1 MDSFPDTVGARLR
14 AHANVSPT
22 DGANRPA
29 NNLGYTAMEWKSTWP
44 AELIE
49 VLVPAMPLVKAVFW
63 SLTGLLILMV
73 MRRSITGVHHKTISR
88 AYRVFFFVVA
98 LLFTAILAYQ
108 ATWQLAGFARPDFVE
123 FMQRYNR
130 RADNPAARIVRGSI
144 LDAQK
149 TRLAVTEPATPA
161 KRWYPGGAAFCHIVG
176 YDHPLYGM
184 AGIEAAEQ
192 AALSGILHVTAPEW
206 ERFRRNL
213 VKRDDLRGSDIA
225 VTLHAGLQQAAHELM
240 KGTKGAVVILNPT
253 DGAIL
258 VLYSSPGYDPNNL
271 NPTLFARK
279 DSQARLLNR
288 ALQGLYPAGSAFKVL
303 VAAAA
308 LEKGLDPRF
317 DCPAEGYRAGVASQP
332 IRDHEYYEY
341 RRKGKTWPGHGT
353 LGMREALAK
362 SSNVYFARLGV
373 QVGGPALRAA
383 AVRCGITRSWTL
395 LEGSSGKLACMAGN
409 IPPLSDR
416 DLAKT
421 AQIAIGQG
429 DLLVTPLHMAVLAGA
444 IGQGGALCPPRLSA
458 TAPVKPADRVFP
470 PQVARTLTAMM
481 RQVVTH
487 GTGRG
492 ADIAGLDVAGK
503 TGTAQ
508 NPHGAD
514 HGWFI
519 GFAPADNP
527 VLAFAVI
534 VEAGGFGSQSALP
547 VAAGLLRKAQAL
559 GLFDPPSRQEVPR

>member
-1 MDSFPDTVGARLR
+1 
-14 AHANVSPT
+14 
-22 DGANRPA
+22 
-29 NNLGYTAMEWKSTWP
+29 
-44 AELIE
+44 
-49 VLVPAMPLVKAVFW
+49 
-63 SLTGLLILMV
+63 
-73 MRRSITGVHHKTISR
+73 
-88 AYRVFFFVVA
+88 
-98 LLFTAILAYQ
+98 
-108 ATWQLAGFARPDFVE
+108 
-123 FMQRYNR
+123 
-130 RADNPAARIVRGSI
+130 
-144 LDAQK
+144 
-149 TRLAVTEPATPA
+149 
-161 KRWYPGGAAFCHIVG
+161 
-176 YDHPLYGM
+176 
-184 AGIEAAEQ
+184 
-192 AALSGILHVTAPEW
+192 
-206 ERFRRNL
+206 
-213 VKRDDLRGSDIA
+213 
-225 VTLHAGLQQAAHELM
+225 
-240 KGTKGAVVILNPT
+240 VILNPT

-308 LEKGLDPRF
+308 LEKGMDPRF

-383 AVRCGITRSWTL
+383 TVRCGITRSWTL
-395 LEGSSGKLACMAGN
+395 LEGSSGKLACLAGN
-409 IPPLSDR
+409 VPPLSDR

-421 AQIAIGQG
+421 AQISIGQG

-444 IGQGGALCPPRLSA
+444 IGQGGTLCPPRLSA
-458 TAPVKPADRVFP
+458 TAPVKPPDRVFP